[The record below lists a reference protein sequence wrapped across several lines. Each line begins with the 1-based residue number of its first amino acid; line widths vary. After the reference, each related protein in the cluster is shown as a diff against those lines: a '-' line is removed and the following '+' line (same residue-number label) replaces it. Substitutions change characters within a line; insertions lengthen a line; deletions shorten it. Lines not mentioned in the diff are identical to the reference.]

1 MIFFQFRKLAQ
12 QLPKKW
18 FIMMHRVAVP
28 QCRNLLIIAGDKKKK
43 KTTINFQMRFKE
55 NTNLIR

>member
-1 MIFFQFRKLAQ
+1 
-12 QLPKKW
+12 
-18 FIMMHRVAVP
+18 MHRVAVA
-28 QCRNLLIIAGDKKKK
+28 QCCNLLIIAGDKKKK